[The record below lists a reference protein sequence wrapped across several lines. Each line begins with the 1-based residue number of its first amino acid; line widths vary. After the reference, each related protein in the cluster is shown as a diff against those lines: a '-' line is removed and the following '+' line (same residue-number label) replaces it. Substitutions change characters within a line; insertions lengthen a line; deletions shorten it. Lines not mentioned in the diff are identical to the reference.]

1 MAIKLCLFITH
12 FLNNF
17 VFANID
23 TKHNKIITVGLEFN
37 TLNHNSY
44 FSQKTT
50 FLCSFSTQF
59 VLFLDSPRVGSHD
72 SQFKI
77 NPSDH
82 PLSETYLL

>member
-1 MAIKLCLFITH
+1 MAIKLCPFITH

-23 TKHNKIITVGLEFN
+23 TKNNILITVSLEFN

-50 FLCSFSTQF
+50 FLCSFSAQF
-59 VLFLDSPRVGSHD
+59 FLFLDSPRVGSHD